1 MTSDWVKAAVDRLA
15 TWADGQGIRIDLHG
29 AEILLGLVDDLG
41 LQDLA
46 ELGPVELRGLL
57 LEDLPDQV
65 AAGPGEAEPI
75 LAAFGT
81 LVDFFAATDAVSA
94 EQADALRAELA
105 GLGADLAEALEEAGT
120 DDQNAVAEVLY
131 KMMRDDG
138 VDLDSD
144 EAVTEWVHAF
154 EALPEEEKEARTAPY
169 LAEVLEAFDEM
180 LLPPVRL
187 APEAELA
194 EAARASRLLVD
205 AVMLA
210 DRVAE
215 GQLTDDDAL
224 NDEEARLWDAAVA
237 ADLIVVADGTAQ
249 PGSMLASVKAGDR
262 EALLDTWVT
271 LLDDA
276 VSLEP
281 EDHDDDEETTL
292 TVEEAVRD
300 ALPGVLLHL
309 YEQAEPTPRSVLV
322 NALSEH
328 LTQAFEVG
336 GKEAKEWR
344 AAGEQSLDRELA
356 DLLAWGVVEGGEP
369 GYELTPLGVWGVR
382 ELLLADGYIAPV
394 VGELAGQPAEVL
406 VAGLAAHRADTAE
419 EEIDLWLARREPE
432 DAARDLLQAMAEGTP
447 GTRNLASAVL
457 NRLDAAAAP
466 AIGEGLEVA
475 ETRPYAAL
483 WLQQHGDQITELTP
497 AEITWLFIDTVAGL
511 LETTEPAVA
520 IATALADAPAEADLA
535 AMIEDMWRADHP
547 DVADVLEALG
557 DHHPDRDLAKAARRA
572 AYKSR
577 S

>member
-1 MTSDWVKAAVDRLA
+1 VEWVKASLDRLA
-15 TWADGQGIRIDLHG
+15 KWADGQGVRIDLHG
-29 AEILLGLVDDLG
+29 AEILLGLIDDLG
-41 LQDLA
+41 PADLG
-46 ELGPVELRGLL
+46 ELGPAELRGLL

-75 LAAFGT
+75 LAAFGS
-81 LVDFFAATDAVSA
+81 LVDFFAATDEVSA
-94 EQADALRAELA
+94 EQAAALRAELA
-105 GLGADLAEALEEAGT
+105 GLGADLAEALEEAGS
-120 DDQNAVAEVLY
+120 DDQNAVAEVLF

-138 VDLDSD
+138 VDLDSKD
-144 EAVTEWVHAF
+144 AVAEWIQAF
-154 EALPEEEKEARTAPY
+154 ERLSDEEKALRTGPY
-169 LAEVLEAFDEM
+169 LAEALEALDEM

-194 EAARASRLLVD
+194 EAARESRLLVD
-205 AVMLA
+205 AVKLA
-210 DRVAE
+210 DQVAE
-215 GQLTDDDAL
+215 GELTGDGAL
-224 NDEEARLWDAAVA
+224 SDEAGRLWDAAVA
-237 ADLIVVADGTAQ
+237 AELIVVSEGTAR

-276 VSLEP
+276 VSLDH
-281 EDHDDDEETTL
+281 EDHDHVYEEVTL

-309 YEQAEPTPRSVLV
+309 YEQEGPTSRAVLV
-322 NALSEH
+322 DALSEH
-328 LTQAFEVG
+328 LTQAFDVF
-336 GKEAKEWR
+336 GKEAREWR
-344 AAGEQSLDRELA
+344 EAGAEAFDQELA
-356 DLLAWGVVEGGEP
+356 DLMAWGVVEGDES
-369 GYELTPLGVWGVR
+369 GYELTPLGLWGVR

-394 VGELAGQPAEVL
+394 VGELAGQPADVL

-419 EEIDLWLARREPE
+419 EEIDLWLAGREPE
-432 DAARDLLQAMAEGTP
+432 EAARELLRAMAEGTT
-447 GTRNLASAVL
+447 GTRNLATAVL
-457 NRLDAAAAP
+457 SRLPAKAAP
-466 AIGEGLEVA
+466 AVREGLEVR

-483 WLQQHGDQITELTP
+483 WLQQHGDESVTLTP
-497 AEITWLFIDTVAGL
+497 AELTWLFIDTVAGL

-520 IATALADAPAEADLA
+520 VASALADAPAEADLG

-547 DVADVLEALG
+547 DVAEVLEALG